1 MSLTHSIGSGAK
13 CQPCTGHS
21 SSHQA
26 KPPRLGGGSSVQ
38 TAFLPG
44 SGAVGEAFTTAT
56 HLCSRPRKSWRPP
69 TQPEAQCPAC
79 WQGSST
85 TPRFVAAVSPSF
97 CVATACAEP
106 NGLIFRCCAWRGYP

>member
-1 MSLTHSIGSGAK
+1 MSFTHSIGSGAK

-38 TAFLPG
+38 TALWPG
-44 SGAVGEAFTTAT
+44 SGAVGDAFTTAT
-56 HLCSRPRKSWRPP
+56 QRCRAPRSSCRPP
-69 TQPEAQCPAC
+69 TQPEAQCPASC
-79 WQGSST
+79 DGSST
-85 TPRFVAAVSPSF
+85 TPRFVATDSPNF

-106 NGLIFRCCAWRGYP
+106 NGLTF

>member
-1 MSLTHSIGSGAK
+1 MSLTHSIGSGAN
-13 CQPCTGHS
+13 CQPFTGHS

-44 SGAVGEAFTTAT
+44 SGAVGEALTTAT
-56 HLCSRPRKSWRPP
+56 QRWCAPLRSCRPP

-79 WQGSST
+79 WQGSRI
-85 TPRFVAAVSPSF
+85 TPTVVATGSSSF

-106 NGLIFRCCAWRGYP
+106 NGLIFRGCAARG

>member
-13 CQPCTGHS
+13 CQPRTGHS

-44 SGAVGEAFTTAT
+44 SGAVGDAFATAT
-56 HLCSRPRKSWRPP
+56 QRWPAPRRSCRPP
-69 TQPEAQCPAC
+69 TQPEAQCPDC
-79 WQGSST
+79 WQGSRIA
-85 TPRFVAAVSPSF
+85 PRLVATISPSF
-97 CVATACAEP
+97 CVATACADP
-106 NGLIFRCCAWRGYP
+106 NGLILRGCAFAG

>member
-38 TAFLPG
+38 TALLPG
-44 SGAVGEAFTTAT
+44 SGAVGDALATAT
-56 HLCSRPRKSWRPP
+56 QRCWAPRSSCSPP
-69 TQPEAQCPAC
+69 IQPEAQCPAC
-79 WQGSST
+79 WQGSRI
-85 TPRFVAAVSPSF
+85 TPRLVATLSPSF
-97 CVATACAEP
+97 CVATDCAEP
-106 NGLIFRCCAWRGYP
+106 NGLILRGCAFR